1 MAFALEGE
9 RSQMNDGKKE
19 LAERDRAR
27 RARLEK
33 LKPEK
38 PAHKQVEEPS
48 LSSKEQWETTFD
60 AISDWVALID
70 LKGKVLHTNRAGE
83 DFIGKS
89 STMIIGQSCCRLVH
103 DSDKH
108 IPGCPLIKMCR
119 SRNRETVELQVPGTN
134 RWVMVTVDPV
144 TNAEGKIIGAVH
156 ITRDITNR
164 KKAEEA
170 LRRSEEYY
178 RMLTETMNDGLQQI
192 DETGRY
198 VYVNNKMGEILGYS
212 PDEMIGSY
220 WTDFFDEN
228 AQKIINKQLTRRKK
242 GVAEPYEIE
251 NTRRDEQKIFIRI
264 SPQPIFDE
272 KGEFRGSFAVVTDI
286 TERKKAEEA
295 LKDSEARL
303 SVVLKKV
310 PAVLLLVDSDRRVH
324 LVNEAATRF
333 AKRTADEMTGLRG
346 GDTLRCLH
354 SLDDPKGCGYGPFCE
369 ICVVRN
375 TVLETFKAGKGFLQK
390 EAQLPFDI
398 DGKTVELSLLVST
411 ATLKV
416 SERQMVLVCLE
427 NITERKKAEEAL
439 RESEEHYRMLA
450 ETMNDGL
457 QQIDETG
464 RYVYVNNKMGEI
476 LGYSPDEMIG
486 GYWTDFFDENAQKI
500 INKKLTQ
507 RKKGVAE
514 PYEIENTRRNGQK
527 IFIRISPQPI
537 FDEKGEFRGSFAVVT
552 DITERKEA
560 AQKLQEYQA
569 QLKSLASQMPAVE
582 EHAKQ
587 KIAAGLHDNI
597 GQKLAMAKFE
607 LQSLMKSISDNTILD
622 SINDICGE
630 ITNVIED
637 VHSLIFE
644 IRNPLLDEIG
654 LTVALEKY
662 ITEEIQVKSGIKCEL
677 NDKTGDLK
685 LEQNVRSVL
694 YRATRELLMNA
705 VKHSQAHNIKVHI
718 YIHTNN
724 LYIRVEDDGV
734 GFEVGE
740 IILLPTKTGGFGLFS
755 IKEQLEYLEAN
766 LQVES
771 RVGHGTKAII
781 TWPLK
786 LKQADQV

>member
-178 RMLTETMNDGLQQI
+178 RMLT
-192 DETGRY
+192 
-198 VYVNNKMGEILGYS
+198 
-212 PDEMIGSY
+212 
-220 WTDFFDEN
+220 
-228 AQKIINKQLTRRKK
+228 
-242 GVAEPYEIE
+242 
-251 NTRRDEQKIFIRI
+251 
-264 SPQPIFDE
+264 
-272 KGEFRGSFAVVTDI
+272 
-286 TERKKAEEA
+286 
-295 LKDSEARL
+295 
-303 SVVLKKV
+303 
-310 PAVLLLVDSDRRVH
+310 
-324 LVNEAATRF
+324 
-333 AKRTADEMTGLRG
+333 
-346 GDTLRCLH
+346 
-354 SLDDPKGCGYGPFCE
+354 
-369 ICVVRN
+369 
-375 TVLETFKAGKGFLQK
+375 
-390 EAQLPFDI
+390 
-398 DGKTVELSLLVST
+398 
-411 ATLKV
+411 
-416 SERQMVLVCLE
+416 
-427 NITERKKAEEAL
+427 
-439 RESEEHYRMLA
+439 

-771 RVGHGTKAII
+771 RVGNGTKAII